1 MPAGPGRATGW
12 RHPTPG
18 IVPPPIRRVTIAG
31 WPLGSPLRRDLARY
45 LTMASHLYAPGNRI
59 QRYKFMSTAAALIDQ
74 RVVGSR
80 HPDSTSVHCC
90 TNPSAR
96 SRDTG
101 VTPNIA
107 HVFRYRS

>member
-1 MPAGPGRATGW
+1 
-12 RHPTPG
+12 
-18 IVPPPIRRVTIAG
+18 
-31 WPLGSPLRRDLARY
+31 
-45 LTMASHLYAPGNRI
+45 MASHLYAPGNRI